1 MSLYVL
7 DTDTLTLWLRGHTRV
22 CERVAKQDSTELCVS
37 IITIEE
43 MLRGWYS
50 QIRRAKT
57 NEQIERA
64 YAALQQA
71 VQIASQLPILAFDH
85 AVIQRLADLRKQK
98 LRIGTNDLKIAAT
111 VLENHALLVTRNRS
125 DFQRIPDLIFEDWS

>member
-7 DTDTLTLWLRGHTRV
+7 DTDTLTLWLRGHARV

-43 MLRGWYS
+43 LLRGWYS

-57 NEQIERA
+57 DDQIERA

-85 AVIQRLADLRKQK
+85 AVIQRLAELRKQK
-98 LRIGTNDLKIAAT
+98 LRIGSNDLKIAAT
-111 VLENHALLVTRNRS
+111 VLENQALLVTRNRS
-125 DFQRIPDLIFEDWS
+125 DFQRIPDLRFEDWS

>member
-1 MSLYVL
+1 MSHCVL
-7 DTDTLTLWLRGHTRV
+7 DTDTLTLLLRGHARV
-22 CERVAKQDSTELCVS
+22 CQHVAEQDSNELCVS

-43 MLRGWYS
+43 MLRGWYT

-57 NEQIERA
+57 DEQIERA

-71 VQIASQLPILAFDH
+71 VQVASRLPILAFDH
-85 AVIQRLADLRKQK
+85 AVIQRFAELRKHK

-111 VLENHALLVTRNRS
+111 VFENQAVLVTRNRS
-125 DFQRIPDLIFEDWS
+125 DFRRVPGLMFEDWS

>member
-22 CERVAKQDSTELCVS
+22 CERVAEQDSNELCVS
-37 IITIEE
+37 IVTIEE
-43 MLRGWYS
+43 MLRGWYT

-57 NEQIERA
+57 DEQLERA

-71 VQIASQLPILAFDH
+71 VQVASRLPILAFDH
-85 AVIQRLADLRKQK
+85 AVIQRFAELRKRK

-111 VLENHALLVTRNRS
+111 AFENQAVLVTRNRS
-125 DFQRIPDLIFEDWS
+125 DFRRVADLMFEVWS